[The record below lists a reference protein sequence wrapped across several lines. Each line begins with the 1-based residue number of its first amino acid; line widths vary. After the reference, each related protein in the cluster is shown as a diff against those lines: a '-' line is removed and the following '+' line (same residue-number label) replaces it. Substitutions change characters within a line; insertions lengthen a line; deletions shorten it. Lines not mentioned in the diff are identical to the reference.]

1 MPQDRDTPEKPE
13 WLGLVTASPRASEA
27 VDAQGMREIEA
38 LFAALQAWHETAREH
53 SEASRCYMKL
63 GSTDMQAIRY
73 LMSKARSGSLTTP
86 KMLGSYLHISPAS
99 VTRLLDRLESGGHV
113 VRSRHPEDRR
123 ALSITVTPATAR
135 AARLSV
141 GIDHARRF
149 DIAADLS
156 SEERI
161 AATKFLRRLADLPI
175 ADYPADAAEDAPV

>member
-1 MPQDRDTPEKPE
+1 
-13 WLGLVTASPRASEA
+13 
-27 VDAQGMREIEA
+27 
-38 LFAALQAWHETAREH
+38 
-53 SEASRCYMKL
+53 
-63 GSTDMQAIRY
+63 
-73 LMSKARSGSLTTP
+73 
-86 KMLGSYLHISPAS
+86 MLGSYLHISPAS

-175 ADYPADAAEDAPV
+175 ADYPADEAEDAPV